1 MRLEA
6 GELLLTLGVDAEISI
21 EQIEH
26 RTGGRTYL
34 SQPSPLFAF
43 AVDSPGVDNKLQ
55 HSNTDLGEVRVD
67 PVDGGFR
74 ISAAPRENS
83 LDVSCLIRPVGT
95 QSLVRFAFSF
105 TNRLSEPMF
114 LRVVLPKITGL
125 VGPRSPAG

>member
-1 MRLEA
+1 MMRLEA
-6 GELLLTLGVDAEISI
+6 GEILLTLGVNGGISV

-26 RTGGRTYL
+26 RSVSRAYL

-67 PVDGGFR
+67 PVDDGFR
-74 ISAAPRENS
+74 LSAAARDDS
-83 LDVSCLIRPVGT
+83 LDVSCHIRPVLR

-114 LRVVLPKITGL
+114 LRVVL
-125 VGPRSPAG
+125 